1 MKAPQSKGYASLG
14 PVRRGRD
21 HADDTANVYAI
32 RPLKVYAFDPQLGRR
47 RRYRTSLEIPFEPL
61 GPGPIGRLIR
71 VIDHDAGSGRTYAP
85 VNLDSE
91 ELKHS
96 GGLEPNVGDSK
107 FHQQMVYAVAMK
119 VIANFERALGRR
131 LRFDPL
137 TILPHAFEGR
147 NAFFHAATNSVCLG
161 YYRADPED
169 PGENI
174 PNQLVF
180 TCLSH
185 DIVAHEVTHALV
197 HRLRPAFNYA
207 TNPDVKA
214 FHEAISDIVA
224 IFQHFAYPGVLSE
237 AIEDSGGD
245 LSRPG
250 PLIELARQFGQTTA
264 QGAALRAA
272 RDEEER
278 PDPTEYRTSFE
289 PHNRGAIL
297 VRAVFD
303 AFFTTYRARV
313 EDLVRLGS
321 TGANGPQD
329 LHPDLVTRLTDE
341 AADTAQRVL
350 DLCIRAFDYLPP
362 VDVTFGDYLR
372 ALVTADSELNPD
384 DPYDLR
390 ANLVDSFLARGIY
403 PADVLSLNEE
413 SLLWTEAVNKGL
425 FDPLEEDVL
434 SYLLTT
440 DARSWGAKRTSYTD
454 EDGYS
459 RVARAL
465 HHYASRNHAAFGF
478 EEHDTDN
485 APISVRGF
493 HTMFRVGDDGLLL
506 TEASVQLCQK
516 RKGDEI
522 PNWGGV
528 EPRAGATVIFSGDGT
543 PRYVIA
549 KPLPHDGLQPKEKE
563 RAEQRV
569 SSMELFVSESDDRDP
584 FFSWEDPEVFPLSER
599 MLRRYDFSAVHQ
611 GIRRRRRPRD

>member
-1 MKAPQSKGYASLG
+1 MSSA

-21 HADDTANVYAI
+21 HADKTANVYAI

-47 RRYRTSLEIPFEPL
+47 RRYRITLEIPYEEL
-61 GPGPIGRLIR
+61 APGPSGRLIR
-71 VIDHDAGSGRTYAP
+71 VVDYDAGSGRYYKP
-85 VNLDSE
+85 VNLDLP
-91 ELKHS
+91 ELRAG
-96 GGLEPNVGDSK
+96 GGLEPNVGNPE

-137 TILPHAFEGR
+137 TVLPHAFEGR
-147 NAFFHAATNSVCLG
+147 NAFFHPPTNAICLG

-174 PNQLVF
+174 PSQLVF

-214 FHEAISDIVA
+214 FHEGIADIVA

-237 AIEDSGGD
+237 AIQESGGD
-245 LSRPG
+245 LSKPG

-264 QGAALRAA
+264 QGAALRKA
-272 RDEEER
+272 RDEEEQ
-278 PDPTEYRTSFE
+278 PDPTEYRRAFE

-303 AFFTTYRARV
+303 AFFTTYSERV
-313 EDLVRLGS
+313 KDLVRLGAG
-321 TGANGPQD
+321 TGDGKGH
-329 LHPDLVTRLTDE
+329 LHPDLVVRLTDE

-362 VDVTFGDYLR
+362 VDLTYGDYLR

-384 DPYDLR
+384 DPFDLR
-390 ANLVDSFLARGIY
+390 ANLVDSFLARGVY
-403 PADVLSLNEE
+403 PSDVLSLNEE
-413 SLLWTEAVNKGL
+413 SMLWPAADTTAL
-425 FDPLEEDVL
+425 FDPLEEGVL
-434 SYLLTT
+434 GHLLIA
-440 DARSWGAKRTSYTD
+440 DARSWGAKRTSYSYGD
-454 EDGYS
+454 GEESEKVAAALQKYAKQNHIALGLEED
-459 RVARAL
+459 
-465 HHYASRNHAAFGF
+465 
-478 EEHDTDN
+478 TIDN
-485 APISVRGF
+485 PISVRGF

-506 TEASVQLCQK
+506 TEASVQFAQK
-516 RKGDEI
+516 RKEDDD
-522 PNWGGV
+522 PTWGGV
-528 EPRAGATVIFSGDGT
+528 QPRAGTTVIFSGDGT
-543 PRYVIA
+543 PRYIIS
-549 KPLPHDGLQPKEKE
+549 KPLPNDTLRPKTKQQAEE
-563 RAEQRV
+563 RLAAMRA
-569 SSMELFVSESDDRDP
+569 FVAESDDRDP
-584 FFSWEDPEVFPLSER
+584 HFSWEDDEIFPLSDR

-611 GIRRRRRPRD
+611 GIRRQRPPRGKAQKGDD